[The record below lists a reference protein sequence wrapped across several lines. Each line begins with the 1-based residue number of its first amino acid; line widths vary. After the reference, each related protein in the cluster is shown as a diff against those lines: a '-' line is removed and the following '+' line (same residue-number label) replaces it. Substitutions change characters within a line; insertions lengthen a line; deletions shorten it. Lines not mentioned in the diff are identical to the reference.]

1 MRETD
6 EERKLSL
13 AGTEDE
19 RHRAEK
25 QAECR
30 EGPSGRN

>member
-1 MRETD
+1 MRGTE

-13 AGTEDE
+13 AAGEDE

-25 QAECR
+25 QAACG
-30 EGPSGRN
+30 EGPSG